1 MKNLLVLFA
10 ISVVS
15 AQDVKLPADQER
27 DVKIL
32 ILNKQLVQKDDEI
45 AKLQAEI
52 RQLKL
57 QALGVEEHTLVKTIC
72 DAQKLALE
80 KCKINPDTMTVSRIP
95 DPPTQPTDKK
105 KAGAQ

>member
-1 MKNLLVLFA
+1 MKNLLLLLGIA
-10 ISVVS
+10 IAS

-32 ILNKQLVQKDDEI
+32 ILNKTLIAKDDEI
-45 AKLQAEI
+45 SKLQAEI

-95 DPPTQPTDKK
+95 DSPTQPTDKK